1 MNKQNHKLEDLLRAA
16 REESPVVS
24 FSETAEQITRLEALS
39 QQGSR
44 RRGLVWWW
52 EKAFAFPRTLGQ
64 HVGEIANMRF
74 PTQPVLTSFSAR
86 LAGGMAFVAAVVV
99 LFPHLTHDGAFP
111 RIVGSEKITPVPTEQ
126 GAYMTVQK
134 DVAQKFSKNVYKN
147 TSQGSSQLASL
158 PFLAA
163 SDSSHKEANTLSQN
177 VAQNSTQAASEQPS
191 PQILRTLIG
200 QAPPSAERSVVIAT
214 EQPLQNTPQAAPEEA
229 FWKRLSLEARVAT
242 RSALAPAASASTLS
256 PADATSFRSAQQL
269 ASESASPLQ
278 NIALGVM
285 FALDEHH
292 SIGIEGGTEPFLSA
306 VRTEAGLTQTGTD
319 TFATAGRMDT
329 ARSLG
334 TAAPTTVMGI
344 NANPND
350 NKTRITQ
357 TTETKNR
364 AWFGAAYQYNFAILE
379 ALGGIQPL
387 ARLTLGGGEIGV
399 VGRTIIGARFLPQ
412 NQVSVLLAGEGAGV
426 ASPSLFAA
434 NSAWSFTPKIGLT
447 LGLSVKF

>member
-1 MNKQNHKLEDLLRAA
+1 VNKQNHKLEDLLRAA

-306 VRTEAGLTQTGTD
+306 VRAEAGLTQTGTGSL
-319 TFATAGRMDT
+319 ATNSMDST
-329 ARSLG
+329 RSLATG
-334 TAAPTTVMGI
+334 APTFVATSPVDKSQ
-344 NANPND
+344 NLPRNV
-350 NKTRITQ
+350 Q
-357 TTETKNR
+357 TTETRNR
-364 AWFGAAYQYNFAILE
+364 AWFGAAYQYNFAIIE
-379 ALGGIQPL
+379 ALGGVQPI
-387 ARLTLGGGEIGV
+387 ARLTVGGGEIGV

-412 NQVSVLLAGEGAGV
+412 NQVSVLLAGEGAGI
-426 ASPSLFAA
+426 ASPNPLAA
-434 NSAWSFTPKIGLT
+434 NSAWNFTPKVGLT